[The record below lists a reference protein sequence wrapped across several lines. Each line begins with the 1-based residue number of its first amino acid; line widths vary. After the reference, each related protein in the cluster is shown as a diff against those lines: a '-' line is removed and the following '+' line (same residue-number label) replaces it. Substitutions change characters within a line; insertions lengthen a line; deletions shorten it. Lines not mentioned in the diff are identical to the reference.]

1 MPGLLVRALFVMA
14 CIVLAGGCA
23 LQKKPGARTKTGHPR
38 VALAENAAYLSFSGF
53 RSAGVSRMFDLSS
66 LGLKTWLE
74 YDIPLR
80 HSLSYAMAQPQN
92 GYAIKRRDISL
103 TWKQIG
109 MSLAEMIELLPRLD
123 RNPELLAEN
132 FVWFA
137 LSPDPL
143 TTSYYTPEVE
153 ASLRP
158 SPGYHFPIYGVPP
171 DLKKNR
177 HLYDRRSVDMDRVL
191 AGKGLEIAWAKDAVD
206 VFYMQV
212 EGAGRLKLP
221 DGRVKTAIY
230 GGANGHKFKGLGAI
244 MHDKGLLPYSRL
256 DKKSVQDYL
265 NRHPD
270 KMFELMAENRS
281 YVFFRLSDSGAE
293 GAIGRPLT
301 PMISVA
307 TDRKLIPLGGIL
319 AMELKILGGPGG
331 GIRHIRGV
339 CLAQDTGA
347 AIRGTRL
354 DYYLGVG
361 DEVEWTAHRVK
372 SPARVY
378 MLISKKALGR

>member
-1 MPGLLVRALFVMA
+1 MPGLLVRALFVVACMA
-14 CIVLAGGCA
+14 LASGCA
-23 LQKKPGARTKTGHPR
+23 LQKKPGSRPETDLSR
-38 VALAENAAYLSFSGF
+38 VALAENASYLSFSGF
-53 RSAGVSRMFDLSS
+53 QSAGVSRLFDISS
-66 LGLKTWLE
+66 QGLKTWLE
-74 YDIPLR
+74 YEVPLR
-80 HSLSYAMAQPQN
+80 HSLSYVLAQPQG
-92 GYAIKRRDISL
+92 GYAIKRKDVSL
-103 TWKQIG
+103 TWRQIR
-109 MSLAEMIELLPRLD
+109 MSLEAMIGLLPKLD
-123 RNPELLAEN
+123 RNPELLAEH
-132 FVWFA
+132 FVWFS

-158 SPGYHFPIYGVPP
+158 KPGYHYPIYGVPQ
-171 DLKKNR
+171 DLERNR

-212 EGAGRLKLP
+212 EGAGRLRLP

-230 GGANGHKFKGLGAI
+230 GGANGHEFKGLGAI
-244 MHDKGLLPYSRL
+244 MHDNGLLPYSRL

-265 NRHPD
+265 NRHPE

-293 GAIGRPLT
+293 GALGRPLT
-301 PMISVA
+301 PLVSVA
-307 TDRKLIPLGGIL
+307 TDRKLIPLGSIL
-319 AMELKILGGPGG
+319 AMELKIPRGREGGVRHVR
-331 GIRHIRGV
+331 GI
-339 CLAQDTGA
+339 CLAQDTGT

-361 DEVEWTAHRVK
+361 DEVEWAAHRVK

-378 MLISKKALGR
+378 MLISKQALGR